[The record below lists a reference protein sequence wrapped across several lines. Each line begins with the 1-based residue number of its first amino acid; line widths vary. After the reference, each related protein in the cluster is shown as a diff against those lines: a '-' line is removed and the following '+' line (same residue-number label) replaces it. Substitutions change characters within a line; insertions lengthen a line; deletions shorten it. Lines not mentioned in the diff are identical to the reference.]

1 MKKNN
6 LHRVLSVLA
15 VLVLVVALMT
25 TAAFAAS
32 EDGGESGMYG
42 TFWALVPP
50 IVAIALA
57 LITKEAYSSLF
68 VRSEEHTSELQ
79 SHAY

>member
-25 TAAFAAS
+25 TAALGPGV
-32 EDGGESGMYG
+32 DGR
-42 TFWALVPP
+42 A
-50 IVAIALA
+50 
-57 LITKEAYSSLF
+57 
-68 VRSEEHTSELQ
+68 
-79 SHAY
+79 